1 MGHLK
6 VHMVSVRKRA
16 EANVDFWFRGFCSFS
31 DLVDGTAVS
40 QLHQSAQKA
49 DYCEIFNRF
58 GVKTSKRAAAKADG
72 LGQDVLQEVLSF
84 LKTCLIAGPQH
95 KLEMARGASFLRSL
109 PGVEKQDDHT
119 DFDFRDFIP
128 PLAFRRAKPFSIWIA
143 LVDGS
148 HLWLSGV
155 ERQFNAGD
163 VVVFAGDCR
172 HSGAANASRRIIN
185 YRLFSYVPTRD
196 FDVPWEFNNCRDAV
210 KKGAIQVTDEYD
222 VKRLHA
228 ETNPVS
234 ASFKPSE
241 HAKYL
246 YDRRTGA
253 FYEFSVP
260 LWLDGLDTAEPST
273 PDPYAPGRLS
283 SLSSFN
289 PVSGVRHC
297 PHFSIEDFIP
307 NREERDVL
315 NDFRAQCT
323 LCKLKRKR
331 ARDTPGDTLQQP
343 EGRFKQQIKSNDK
356 SK

>member
-1 MGHLK
+1 
-6 VHMVSVRKRA
+6 
-16 EANVDFWFRGFCSFS
+16 
-31 DLVDGTAVS
+31 
-40 QLHQSAQKA
+40 
-49 DYCEIFNRF
+49 
-58 GVKTSKRAAAKADG
+58 
-72 LGQDVLQEVLSF
+72 
-84 LKTCLIAGPQH
+84 
-95 KLEMARGASFLRSL
+95 MARGASFLRSL

-119 DFDFRDFIP
+119 DFDFRDFLP

-172 HSGAANASRRIIN
+172 HSGAANNSRRIIN
-185 YRLFSYVPTRD
+185 YRLFSYVPTRE
-196 FDVPWEFNNCRDAV
+196 FDVPWDFDHCRDAV
-210 KKGAIQVTDEYD
+210 KKTAIQVTDEAE

-234 ASFKPSE
+234 GSFKPSE

-246 YDRRTGA
+246 YDRKTGA

-260 LWLDGLDTAEPST
+260 LWLDGLDTAEPSMS
-273 PDPYAPGRLS
+273 DPYAPERLS

-297 PHFSIEDFIP
+297 PHFSVEDFFP
-307 NREERDVL
+307 NRKERDVL

-323 LCKLKRKR
+323 LCKLKKKR
-331 ARDTPGDTLQQP
+331 SRDTPDDTLQRP
-343 EGRFKQQIKSNDK
+343 EE
-356 SK
+356 

>member
-6 VHMVSVRKRA
+6 VHRVSVRKRA

-31 DLVDGTAVS
+31 DLVDGTTVS
-40 QLHQSAQKA
+40 QLHQSAQVA

-119 DFDFRDFIP
+119 DFDFRDFLP

-172 HSGAANASRRIIN
+172 HSGAANTSRRSIN
-185 YRLFSYVPTRD
+185 YRLFSYVPTRE
-196 FDVPWEFNNCRDAV
+196 FDVPWEFDNCRDAT
-210 KKGAIQVTDEYD
+210 KERAIRVTDEVE

-246 YDRRTGA
+246 YDRKTGA
-253 FYEFSVP
+253 FYVFSVP
-260 LWLDGLDTAEPST
+260 LWLDGLDTAEPSMS
-273 PDPYAPGRLS
+273 DPYAPERLS

-297 PHFSIEDFIP
+297 PHFSIDDFIP
-307 NREERDVL
+307 TREERDVL

-331 ARDTPGDTLQQP
+331 ARDTPSDILQQP
-343 EGRFKQQIKSNDK
+343 EVGIQEQNKSNNK
-356 SK
+356 NK